1 MSADAGGG
9 AAAAA
14 QYAALAKNATGAGAA
29 RLTRDACGH
38 AGLFAFGELLEAEG
52 IQALAGTEHAGSL
65 ELLRLFA
72 YGTWTDYRVAAAKEG
87 GSSLPALSDAQA
99 RKLRQLTVVSLAE
112 RSATLTYDELQAT
125 LELGST
131 RELEDFLINEC
142 MYAGLIR
149 GTLDPQRRCLH
160 VRGCAGRDVPREQ
173 LGALAAGLAAW
184 ADGASGLLAEIERS
198 QEAIKQAAKDKAA
211 AEVEL
216 NAAREAAKTS
226 ADEAANSAGA
236 ADGNDSPGGS
246 PAPMAMEVGAEDD
259 ARATVSS
266 KRRR

>member
-87 GSSLPALSDAQA
+87 GSSLPALSDERLQRPVRVDPLAHDGD
-99 RKLRQLTVVSLAE
+99 RLRHLVLLHRCRGYG
-112 RSATLTYDELQAT
+112 RST
-125 LELGST
+125 
-131 RELEDFLINEC
+131 N
-142 MYAGLIR
+142 AGD
-149 GTLDPQRRCLH
+149 GTTD
-160 VRGCAGRDVPREQ
+160 
-173 LGALAAGLAAW
+173 W
-184 ADGASGLLAEIERS
+184 
-198 QEAIKQAAKDKAA
+198 
-211 AEVEL
+211 
-216 NAAREAAKTS
+216 
-226 ADEAANSAGA
+226 
-236 ADGNDSPGGS
+236 
-246 PAPMAMEVGAEDD
+246 
-259 ARATVSS
+259 
-266 KRRR
+266 